1 MPIRHEV
8 TEQLCIGPGHYR
20 FACCWQHL
28 RCARLAVWP
37 ASREE
42 AMTLPRREF
51 LQLAAAAAALPATS
65 QIAKAQTYP
74 ARPVRVI
81 VPYAPGGPVDIFAR
95 LAAQKLSEHLGKQFY
110 VEDIAGAGGN
120 IGMGQGAKA
129 APDGY
134 TVIVVTPSLV
144 INPALYDKVPYDPF
158 KHFDP
163 VTVAITAPSV
173 LTVH

>member
-1 MPIRHEV
+1 AEFLPERLDLTRQGRLRDAQAQRCLRDSPLLGHGNEGPQMPQIHSGQFMPIRHEV

-28 RCARLAVWP
+28 RCACLAVWP

-120 IGMGQGAKA
+120 I
-129 APDGY
+129 
-134 TVIVVTPSLV
+134 
-144 INPALYDKVPYDPF
+144 
-158 KHFDP
+158 
-163 VTVAITAPSV
+163 
-173 LTVH
+173 